1 MLKVPRRFISI
12 QSFSLILTGVF
23 LSVFLS
29 MCTPTS
35 PPATIVQSNHSSD
48 LSVTCAAI
56 TNPLTSTEQEYAQ
69 VAWQYFLN
77 NYQAKT
83 GLTNAADNYPSA
95 SLWDLGNYLT
105 ALNAAHW
112 LGLAD
117 QPDFDYRIN
126 QFLTTLAKLPL
137 VDHALPNKVY
147 NTATAQMVNY
157 NNQPVIQGIGWS
169 AIDMGRLLTALHI
182 VRSCQPQYAG
192 WINGIVSSW
201 QLGRSIQNNEL
212 YGATLDSNGKITI
225 VQEGRLGYE
234 EYAAR
239 GYELWGFSVP
249 KAIGLEPYQLIEVE
263 GVNIPVDRRDYQR
276 TNANNYVV
284 SESYILDGIEFGL
297 EGELKQFA
305 ENVLKAQEQRY
316 VKTGQLT
323 AVSEDNIDRS
333 PHFLYNT
340 VYANGV
346 PWAVITD
353 KNQSYN
359 NLRTLSTKA
368 AFGWYYLFPENT
380 YAQKLL
386 AQVDQLKEQEGK
398 GFYAGVYEEN
408 KETNDILTGNTNG
421 LILEILYYKARS
433 NQPLLNSS
441 N

>member
-1 MLKVPRRFISI
+1 MLKVSRRFIPI
-12 QSFSLILTGVF
+12 HLFLLMLTGVF
-23 LSVFLS
+23 LSIFLS
-29 MCTPTS
+29 MCTPS
-35 PPATIVQSNHSSD
+35 PPPATIVQSNNSPD
-48 LSVTCAAI
+48 LSATCAAI
-56 TNPLTSTEQEYAQ
+56 TNPLTSAEQEYAQ

-112 LGLAD
+112 LGLVN

-126 QFLTTLAKLPL
+126 QFLTTLAQLPL
-137 VDHALPNKVY
+137 VDRALPNKVY
-147 NTATAQMVNY
+147 NTATAQMVDY
-157 NNQPVIQGIGWS
+157 ANQPAAQGIGWS

-182 VRSCQPQYAG
+182 VRSCQPQYTD
-192 WINGIVSSW
+192 WINGIVSNW
-201 QLGRSIQNNEL
+201 QLERSIQNNEL
-212 YGATLDSNGKITI
+212 YGATLDANGKITL

-239 GYELWGFSVP
+239 GYELWEFSVP
-249 KAIGLEPYQLIEVE
+249 KAMDLEPYQFVKVE

-297 EGELKQFA
+297 EGKLKQFA
-305 ENVLKAQEQRY
+305 EDVLKAQEKRY
-316 VKTGQLT
+316 IKTGQLT
-323 AVSEDNIDRS
+323 AVSEDNIDRP

-346 PWAVITD
+346 SWAVITD
-353 KNQSYN
+353 KNQAYN

-386 AQVDQLKEQEGK
+386 AQVDQLKDQQGK
-398 GFYAGVYEEN
+398 GFYAGIYEAS
-408 KETNDILTGNTNG
+408 KEPNDILTGNTNG
-421 LILEILYYKARS
+421 LVLEILYYKARN
-433 NQPLLNSS
+433 NQPLLNSAS
-441 N
+441 